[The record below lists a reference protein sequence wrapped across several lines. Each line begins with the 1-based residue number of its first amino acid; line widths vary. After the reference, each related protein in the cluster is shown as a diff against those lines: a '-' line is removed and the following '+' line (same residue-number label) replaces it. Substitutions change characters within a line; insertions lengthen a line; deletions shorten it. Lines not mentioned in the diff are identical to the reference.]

1 MRYFFNNLFRL
12 CPVIIVIIGFLP
24 TLGYTQENMD
34 QIVRTILMASPTS
47 ATDQIV
53 PTILMASPTSA
64 TEQSTSI
71 ICLFDKNCE
80 GAWQPQTKDGA
91 VNEGFGFQFE
101 QPFQLDYI
109 TITVKG
115 NSEGLTFTA
124 YLDGNDAIADAT
136 SEDRDPISFVV
147 QRFEVDF
154 EKAVYV
160 LRREPYRVDGSL
172 KLEYKAKSVF
182 FRITDATSP
191 AKWEVTSIDLVN
203 KNILESFGGP
213 SLVKEIYNE
222 PHALAV
228 NLPIEAPLIE
238 FDATS
243 ILEPYSAYHPSHLF
257 DSNTSMAFATDGKKG
272 NGIGTK
278 IALNFKNQQDIAGV
292 MIWNGYQRS
301 DKHFSANSRVKALL
315 LNGEKIAVKD
325 EQAMQKIMLA
335 KPITN
340 SQIVLEIADVYK
352 GQAYRDVVLSEL
364 RFIDNK
370 GAIILPISQEM
381 PAATQLTDNA
391 FTDKTF
397 SSFFGDMDWATLGE
411 NSLREDY
418 CYVSTFRLR
427 SNGSFVLYP
436 ARFKP
441 DSKNRAFA
449 TVAEGNFELVKPNEM
464 RLFGKKYQTSFSRSV
479 GYISGKGN
487 DEIAH
492 AAPQIF
498 QNLFKIEKF
507 SNLDESE
514 QKKLLNFLVAMP
526 TYDKEEDEGED
537 LGLSVLLDDGF
548 VVEAKTI
555 GELREKLRKILLKK
569 DVYAVK
575 SDIYTDLVVPVNRVP
590 FCTKI

>member
-1 MRYFFNNLFRL
+1 MKHFLNNLFRFCL
-12 CPVIIVIIGFLP
+12 VILVIIGFRP
-24 TLGYTQENMD
+24 ALGYAQDN
-34 QIVRTILMASPTS
+34 
-47 ATDQIV
+47 TDQIV

-71 ICLFDKNCE
+71 ICLLDKNCD

-109 TITVKG
+109 MITVIG
-115 NSEGLTFTA
+115 DSEDLTFTA
-124 YLDGNDAIADAT
+124 YLDGNNAIADT
-136 SEDRDPISFVV
+136 TGEDRDPIPFIV

-160 LRREPYRVDGSL
+160 LRREPYRIDDFP
-172 KLEYKAKSVF
+172 KHEYKAKSVF
-182 FRITDATSP
+182 FRIIDGNLA
-191 AKWEVTSIDLVN
+191 AKWKVTSIDLVS
-203 KNILESFGGP
+203 KDILQLFSDP
-213 SLVKEIYNE
+213 SLIKEIYNE

-228 NLPIEAPLIE
+228 NLPIEAPLLE
-238 FDATS
+238 LNATS
-243 ILEPYSAYHPSHLF
+243 ILDPQNAYHPSHLF

-278 IALNFKNQQDIAGV
+278 IALNFKNHQNIAGV

-301 DKHFSANSRVKALL
+301 DKHFSANSRVKTLL
-315 LNGEKIAVKD
+315 INGEKIAVKD
-325 EQAMQKIMLA
+325 EQAMQKIMLP
-335 KPITN
+335 KPISN
-340 SQIVLEIADVYK
+340 SQIVLEIADIYK

-370 GAIILPISQEM
+370 GAIILPIGQEM
-381 PAATQLTDNA
+381 PIIAEFTDNA

-397 SSFFGDMDWATLGE
+397 SSFLGTMDWATLGE
-411 NSLREDY
+411 KYLREDY

-436 ARFKP
+436 ARLKP
-441 DSKNRAFA
+441 DGQNRPFA

-464 RLFGKKYQTSFSRSV
+464 RLFGKKYQTFFSQF

-487 DEIAH
+487 DDIAH
-492 AAPQIF
+492 ATPQIF

-507 SNLDESE
+507 SKLAESE
-514 QKKLLNFLVAMP
+514 QKRLLNFLIAMP
-526 TYDKEEDEGED
+526 TYDKEEDEGDD

-555 GELREKLRKILLKK
+555 SELREKLRKILLEK

-575 SDIYTDLVVPVNRVP
+575 SDIYTDLVVPVKRVQ